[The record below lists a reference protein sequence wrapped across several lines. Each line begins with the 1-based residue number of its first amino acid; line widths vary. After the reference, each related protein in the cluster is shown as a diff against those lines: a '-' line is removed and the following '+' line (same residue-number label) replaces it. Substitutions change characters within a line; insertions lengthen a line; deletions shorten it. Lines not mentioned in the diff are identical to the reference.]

1 MKRALVRVGSNERLT
16 SVSFLFTSSS
26 KSTIF
31 LIYDD
36 PMLFHNFFAPLWVA
50 TVLCV
55 KAGFPNSNQMGQKRK
70 DEFFRYFR
78 ISFEKVDA
86 LKALEKWWPT
96 DRRTEKGHPAMTLHR
111 KDWNHMK
118 ILIFF
123 RTRYI
128 GNGVCNGAISITL
141 QGFIS
146 GCYKVKSIGQ
156 WGKILVMAMGFV
168 DHLGQCL

>member
-1 MKRALVRVGSNERLT
+1 MTKNIVLVL
-16 SVSFLFTSSS
+16 LFHEI

-36 PMLFHNFFAPLWVA
+36 PSKLLFYNFFAPFWVA

-55 KAGFPNSNQMGQKRK
+55 KAGFPKSNQMGQKRK

-96 DRRTEKGHPAMTLHR
+96 DRRTEKGYPSMTFT
-111 KDWNHMK
+111 KNPDWVAICLSSFKVRLKPYLSTQLNLCLTFHMRLFNETTVSSK
-118 ILIFF
+118 ENNWEIL
-123 RTRYI
+123 
-128 GNGVCNGAISITL
+128 
-141 QGFIS
+141 
-146 GCYKVKSIGQ
+146 
-156 WGKILVMAMGFV
+156 
-168 DHLGQCL
+168 